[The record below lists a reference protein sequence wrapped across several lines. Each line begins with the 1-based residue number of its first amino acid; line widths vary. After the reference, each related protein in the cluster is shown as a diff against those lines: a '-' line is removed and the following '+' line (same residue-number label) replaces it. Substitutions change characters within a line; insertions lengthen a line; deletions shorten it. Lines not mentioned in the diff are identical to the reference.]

1 MAINTKLKTD
11 IAFKRLAGNAS
22 ITNPDK
28 SPLAEAIKSNIQASA
43 NMIFADDIPSSPG
56 NPNPE
61 SSTYIGAGQQ
71 FNTASG
77 GTVQLVQFDLVPI
90 GASKY
95 DADGTGFGSQTD
107 GAFDEVDGPS
117 PSATTHSF
125 ALRLPGNYTTDP
137 GSNSAGVSQ
146 NPKAGTGFFVNNG
159 YLTGSNGSVQI
170 IPALYGSDYV
180 PYIQN
185 ANGDTLD
192 ASSDSQDFYLDTF
205 AGVLF
210 RQDGDDSAAQVPKT
224 LEAYIYIG
232 KMVSES
238 SVTPPLS
245 DVLNVGNKAEN
256 DILLTGSLVVTSSA
270 GAVDIVDFSGVNSV
284 TASAFHVT
292 QNADIDGD
300 LNVDGNT
307 KIDGTLTVDGD
318 VTLGNAGSDTVTVT
332 GDLIVQGNTTN
343 IDTTNLVVEDPFILL
358 NSSSGVPSM
367 RDGGIIVQTRKVGTH
382 TAHGTALFY
391 DESRKAW
398 GITGASGSAAAPG
411 TVAHNDNDGVDAQ
424 VNIITVQ
431 VEGETPSA
439 GGHTLPLI
447 GDGDNKLGQ
456 MFVDTTDNEG
466 GLYIYLPGNLG

>member
-22 ITNPDK
+22 ITNPSK

-43 NMIFADDIPSSPG
+43 NMIFAEDIPLSPG
-56 NPNPE
+56 SPNPE
-61 SSTYIGAGQQ
+61 SSNYIGAGQQ

-77 GTVQLVQFDLVPI
+77 GTVQLVQFSLVPI

-95 DADGTGFGSQTD
+95 DADSAGFGSSTA
-107 GAFDEVDGPS
+107 GAFDETDS
-117 PSATTHSF
+117 PASATTHSF
-125 ALRLPGNYTTDP
+125 ALRLPGNYTTDA

-146 NPKAGTGFFVNNG
+146 NPKAGSGFFVNNG

-180 PYIQN
+180 PFIQN

-192 ASSDSQDFYLDTF
+192 ASSDEQDFYLDTF

-270 GAVDIVDFSGVNSV
+270 DAVDIVDFSGVNSV

-300 LNVDGNT
+300 LNVDSNT

-318 VTLGNAGSDTVTVT
+318 VTLGNAASDTVTVT

-358 NSSSGVPSM
+358 NSASGAPSM
-367 RDGGIIVQTRKVGTH
+367 KDGGIIVQTRNVGSV
-382 TAHGTALFY
+382 AHGTALFY

-398 GITGASGSAAAPG
+398 GITGASGSIAAPG
-411 TVAHNDNDGVDAQ
+411 TVAHNDNNGVDAQ

-431 VEGETPSA
+431 LENQSPSA
-439 GGHTLPLI
+439 GDHELPLI